1 MKNPD
6 ISGKKVEISAFRD
19 RLGKSLNLKNGKRE
33 FQNMEKRETWGSS
46 FGFIMATIGS
56 AIGLGN
62 VWKFPYITGMNG
74 GGAFVIVYLAC
85 ILLLGVPV
93 MICEMTIG
101 RKTRLNAYGAYKR
114 LQLRRSI
121 ISDVIAGGLL
131 LGGARRKNVR
141 RLRLLRSSF

>member
-1 MKNPD
+1 MPKN
-6 ISGKKVEISAFRD
+6 KKTQQEKVW
-19 RLGKSLNLKNGKRE
+19 
-33 FQNMEKRETWGSS
+33 FQMEKRETWGSN

-74 GGAFVIVYLAC
+74 GGAFVLVYLFC

-101 RKTRLNAYGAYKR
+101 RKTRRNAFGAYNA
-114 LQLRRSI
+114 LQHRRSVI
-121 ISDVIAGGLL
+121 CNVIATGLA
-131 LGGARRKNVR
+131 LGGICMLCTGNFGF
-141 RLRLLRSSF
+141 SSEHSVCLQFSALW